1 MAKGV
6 ENGRARS
13 IFNGIHEKSCPHVP
27 FEITMSYCICSL
39 ENAKENARRLEKND
53 YEMKLNDVWEGE
65 VTQHNWIVWQ
75 DTTNT

>member
-53 YEMKLNDVWEGE
+53 YEMKLNDV
-65 VTQHNWIVWQ
+65 
-75 DTTNT
+75 